1 MISILIVED
10 HQLLSK
16 VLATI
21 LERKEGFNVAKVV
34 HTADAA
40 IKELPNLAVDIALVD
55 LSLPQMSGID
65 LVAYIR
71 KNYPHLPCLVM
82 SAHTDQ
88 DGVEHALANGARGY
102 IVKDDMDDMDEVV
115 EGIHQVL
122 KGRVYLSKLLRNNG
136 SFGANSN
143 SLYQSG

>member
-1 MISILIVED
+1 MTSLLIVED
-10 HQLLSK
+10 HKLLSE
-16 VLATI
+16 VLSTM
-21 LERKEGFNVAKVV
+21 LERKEGINVAKVV

-55 LSLPQMSGID
+55 LSLPQMSGIE
-65 LVAYIR
+65 LVAYIK
-71 KNYPHLPCLVM
+71 KNYPQLPCLVM

-88 DGVEHALANGARGY
+88 DGIENALANGARGY
-102 IVKDDMDDMDEVV
+102 IVKDDMDDMDEVI

-136 SFGANSN
+136 YFGANAVF
-143 SLYQSG
+143 QEG